1 MAARTR
7 KDPAPPPPDA
17 LAAGAYPAILSGA
30 STTLVGAIMVVAA
43 ILVLVDASRLPTT
56 SDPLG
61 PAAFPYGIGAL
72 LGVIGLGLAIAN
84 HRYALVWLRVRR
96 GGVVRRHHGQ
106 RTALMLGALLMFAVL
121 LPFLGFFVPA
131 VALYAVVAALLDA
144 PRGWHLLITGVL
156 LAGVIVLLFDRVIGL
171 TLPAGPWGF

>member
-7 KDPAPPPPDA
+7 RDPAPPSPDA
-17 LAAGAYPAILSGA
+17 AAAGSYPAVLSGA
-30 STTLVGAIMVVAA
+30 STTVVGVIMVIAA
-43 ILVLVDASRLPTT
+43 IAVLVDASRLPTA

-84 HRYALVWLRVRR
+84 HRYALVWLKVRR
-96 GGVVRRHHGQ
+96 GGVVRRNRGL
-106 RTALMLGALLMFAVL
+106 RTALMLGALLMFAIL
-121 LPFLGFFVPA
+121 LPLLGFFVPA
-131 VALYAVVAALLDA
+131 VLLYVAVAMLLDA